1 MATAPDI
8 LSVGFSIFLLQRFN
22 TMSLR
27 EYFNGTQSNMSND
40 SPGAFLPQIKHEVET
55 LTLTPNSLD
64 FPVFWHAGL
73 IYGKI

>member
-1 MATAPDI
+1 
-8 LSVGFSIFLLQRFN
+8 
-22 TMSLR
+22 MSLR

-40 SPGAFLPQIKHEVET
+40 SPGALLPQIKHEVET

-73 IYGKI
+73 IYGEMLKSAKFWLPTPCSS